1 MPQVSIER
9 EVRASA
15 GRLWQTVLDVER
27 YPESMASVRWV
38 RITAVE
44 SERERQISW
53 SVSLKGS
60 ILEWEEVE
68 RIDHQAMTVKFR
80 QVSGDMERLEGEWS
94 LSPRGEDLT
103 LVSLQVS
110 FEIGIPMLAEM
121 LNPVAEL
128 SFHEN
133 CDEMLRGVEQEALA
147 A

>member
-9 EVRASA
+9 EVRAPA
-15 GRLWQTVLDVER
+15 DRLWRTVLDVER

-44 SERERQISW
+44 SEEARRIAW

-68 RIDHQAMTVKFR
+68 RIDHETMTVKFS
-80 QVSGDMERLEGEWS
+80 QVSGDMERLEGEWRLRPS
-94 LSPRGEDLT
+94 GADLT
-103 LVSLQVS
+103 LVSLGVS

-121 LNPVAEL
+121 LNPVAER